1 MALFFIGFALILIG
15 LFCLALAIGRGR
27 GLKWAKTINFT
38 TDVAEAKTVV
48 SDINAKYQER
58 ISNENGQN
66 GDTLFPLAW
75 FLLWIGIMLFGP
87 SFALLRERY
96 VKQYCDGKY
105 EWEQSAYVNERG
117 EVRPVESKTL
127 VRVKDFADRKTFY
140 LQKDTTSV
148 NGAL

>member
-1 MALFFIGFALILIG
+1 MALFFIGFALIIIG
-15 LFCLALAIGRGR
+15 LICVSLAIGRGR

-38 TDVAEAKTVV
+38 TDVGEAKKVV
-48 SDINAKYQER
+48 SDINEKYQER

-66 GDTLFPLAW
+66 GDTLYPLGW
-75 FLLWIGIMLFGP
+75 FLIWLGIMLFGP

-127 VRVKDFADRKTFY
+127 VRVKDLSDRKTFY
-140 LQKDTTSV
+140 LQKDTTSTE
-148 NGAL
+148 